1 MACRKKQPLLTTL
14 EKRLERLT
22 QGLDCAEVTDK
33 SIEIVK
39 EIKELSAILKNLRE
53 AQPSEDGTTSV
64 CLVWG
69 GENKTASTD

>member
-1 MACRKKQPLLTTL
+1 MACRKKHPLQNTL

-22 QGLDCAEVTDK
+22 QGLDVAEVTDK

-39 EIKELSAILKNLRE
+39 EIKELSSILKSLRE
-53 AQPSEDGTTSV
+53 ASQQEEKTNSI

-69 GENKTASTD
+69 AEQK

>member
-1 MACRKKQPLLTTL
+1 MACRKKQPLQNTL

-22 QGLDCAEVTDK
+22 QGLDVAEVTDK

-39 EIKELSAILKNLRE
+39 EIKELSSILKSLRE
-53 AQPSEDGTTSV
+53 ASQQEEKTNSI

-69 GENKTASTD
+69 AEQK